1 MTDHERA
8 ILDAHADYAAAL
20 RRFERAAKEHADAA
34 NMVEIT
40 LGVLRALARKPAT
53 PA

>member
-20 RRFERAAKEHADAA
+20 RRYERAAKEHADAA
-34 NMVEIT
+34 NMVDVT
-40 LGVLRALARKPAT
+40 LGVLRALARKSAT